1 MIAMTQMLNKMMTN
15 IKGRIDIAE
24 KELDQNNRFPMLD
37 LDGDGEISKEELK
50 AAILDIFKKAPTD
63 KEAEMMLEIL
73 DTDHDG
79 KVSVAELLNY
89 VADRKRKQDI
99 EILEADVKSA
109 SEQNIDIKVVTS
121 VNDALHKHQLKESHS
136 LDKQTRRGGSHSL

>member
-1 MIAMTQMLNKMMTN
+1 MTQMLNKMMTN

-63 KEAEMMLEIL
+63 KEA
-73 DTDHDG
+73 
-79 KVSVAELLNY
+79 
-89 VADRKRKQDI
+89 
-99 EILEADVKSA
+99 
-109 SEQNIDIKVVTS
+109 
-121 VNDALHKHQLKESHS
+121 
-136 LDKQTRRGGSHSL
+136 